1 MENSL
6 KEQRGLEILDINN
19 LDKFVTECIKLPE
32 RFKEQYIKEDRNG
45 LTMLILQVG
54 DKIPEFVKFEDETLR
69 ESFLEKIQVAF
80 CKFLGFDDDEHLCE
94 WLGENPQWAPEH
106 WCGGA
111 STDIFNHSEHQGFA
125 SAKATTYD
133 ELINK
138 LCELH
143 DTYNFLVYDNA

>member
-1 MENSL
+1 MFL
-6 KEQRGLEILDINN
+6 K
-19 LDKFVTECIKLPE
+19 
-32 RFKEQYIKEDRNG
+32 YRN
-45 LTMLILQVG
+45 
-54 DKIPEFVKFEDETLR
+54 
-69 ESFLEKIQVAF
+69 
-80 CKFLGFDDDEHLCE
+80 EHLCE

-143 DTYNFLVYDNA
+143 DTYNFLVTRSYLLLCIAL